1 MREVTLT
8 LRNKTGLHARPA
20 ALFVQAA
27 KGFQSTLHV
36 RKDDREVDAKSI
48 LSVLTL
54 GAESGAVITL
64 TAEGNDEDLA
74 VETLQKLIESNFGET
89 DAAA

>member
-1 MREVTLT
+1 MREITLT

-27 KGFQSTLHV
+27 KGFQSAIKIA
-36 RKDDREVDAKSI
+36 KDAREVDAKSI

-64 TAEGNDEDLA
+64 RASGDDEERA
-74 VETLQKLIESNFGET
+74 IEALQRLIESNLGES